1 MIIERFEEQSK
12 IIVNFKFS
20 AVIENCVE
28 DEAQL
33 PKNSDFYLKN
43 FIVKCQESL
52 EDKVFD
58 MVVDEVTVK
67 KVFELLKAMNPSEF
81 QDIEEEGL
89 MTLVNVMRIIKA
101 VK

>member
-1 MIIERFEEQSK
+1 
-12 IIVNFKFS
+12 
-20 AVIENCVE
+20 
-28 DEAQL
+28 
-33 PKNSDFYLKN
+33 
-43 FIVKCQESL
+43 
-52 EDKVFD
+52 